1 MSLLGNGVS
10 KKDIKD
16 IKAILSDTNN
26 SIKQLVTIQT
36 ELLETQKRILELV
49 SSHTFKADIH
59 YQCSRGGEKY
69 LQRTSQPATSG

>member
-16 IKAILSDTNN
+16 IKVILSDTNN
-26 SIKQLVTIQT
+26 SIKQLVAVQT

-49 SSHTFKADIH
+49 SSHAFKADIH

-69 LQRTSQPATSG
+69 LQRTSQPACG